1 MGSHRVRHDWR
12 DLAAAAACRMGECS
26 GALLYNKASTW
37 QYYSVYLEIV
47 GWVNFMCFIVTIKKN
62 NIPLSIKTTS
72 SPEKKRENKSVAFT
86 ALVSEQE
93 AFNSGVLGACGRESV
108 FALKRHLTM
117 PGGIF
122 NCCTCRGCFWHLD
135 SKDQGSCEIAYNAQ
149 DHNLP
154 TSKELPHHNTSSA
167 A

>member
-1 MGSHRVRHDWR
+1 
-12 DLAAAAACRMGECS
+12 
-26 GALLYNKASTW
+26 
-37 QYYSVYLEIV
+37 
-47 GWVNFMCFIVTIKKN
+47 MCFIVTIKKN

-122 NCCTCRGCFWHLD
+122 NCCTCRGCFWHLA

-149 DHNLP
+149 GHNLS

-167 A
+167 AQRNFKEQKEESVFMLVRNSAWEGYMVTCIFCAMLFHL